1 MKKEIRV
8 SCVMPA
14 AVAALMSLSPSL
26 AFASPKPIDF
36 SIHASSSGFYSSVQ
50 YKYAAPRFGK
60 LSLVADS
67 KTLEI
72 FSVDDGDEVKDV
84 SVNTNFLGAYSPSFK
99 KNKKAFTASAGY
111 SAGNARFEA
120 EGIYQKFD
128 VEDGKYK
135 TKENAYSFAASLRDE
150 TAIATAINPQK
161 KHYVSLSNKDVTV
174 TALVANACYDLIPE
188 DGYVSPSAC
197 VGAGL
202 GFTKFLGI
210 TEQRWIYQA
219 KVGLQY
225 FISGKT
231 VIFASAYV
239 NKLEEKKFEGVRV
252 KHHISHT
259 ISVSAEERKKE
270 QDKALDKTE
279 KIDYLL
285 YPDADMSLFYYGI
298 ECGVRLVL

>member
-8 SCVMPA
+8 LCVVPA
-14 AVAALMSLSPSL
+14 VVTVLMSLSPSL
-26 AFASPKPIDF
+26 TFASPKPIDF
-36 SIHASSSGFYSSVQ
+36 SLHASASGFYSSVQ

-60 LSLVADS
+60 LSLVANG
-67 KTLEI
+67 KALGM
-72 FSVDDGDEVKDV
+72 FSVDDGDTVKDV
-84 SVNTNFLGAYSPSFK
+84 GVHTNFLGTYSPSFR
-99 KNKKAFTASAGY
+99 KNKKAFAVSAGY

-128 VEDGKYK
+128 VEDEKYK

-150 TAIATAINPQK
+150 TKAATAVNPQE
-161 KHYVSLSNKDVTV
+161 KHYVSLSNKDVAV
-174 TALVANACYDLIPE
+174 AALIANACYDLIPE

-259 ISVSAEERKKE
+259 TSVSEEQKKG
-270 QDKALDKTE
+270 QVPIKITE

-285 YPDADMSLFYYGI
+285 YPDADMSLFYYGV
-298 ECGVRLVL
+298 ECGVRLIL